1 MKMIEALKEEMSKS
15 HREIQENTT
24 KHVKDMNKTVQD
36 LEMEIEAIKQK
47 QTTEGVLEMEGLR
60 KRFYVK
66 KSKLNLKSS
75 WHKTPKKSGTG

>member
-47 QTTEGVLEMEGLR
+47 QTTEGVLEMENLW
-60 KRFYVK
+60 KR
-66 KSKLNLKSS
+66 S
-75 WHKTPKKSGTG
+75 PRI

>member
-36 LEMEIEAIKQK
+36 LEMEIEAINQNQNQNKP
-47 QTTEGVLEMEGLR
+47 LR
-60 KRFYVK
+60 ESWRWK
-66 KSKLNLKSS
+66 NLKNLVVAQFHMAGYSS
-75 WHKTPKKSGTG
+75 WSSV